1 MKTDTEE
8 INLSGM
14 LGLFNVTNRH
24 PLTYCLM
31 NGSRSQSAFVFA
43 SLLTVCIICRG
54 KRDGGD
60 AFGVARRMMV
70 KESHKEV
77 KTMTSAPALETQE
90 MKLSRALELIGGSID
105 PEIAE
110 SYTSLEERILAQA
123 LENVELAER
132 RLREI
137 QKLVG
142 DLGEILV

>member
-1 MKTDTEE
+1 
-8 INLSGM
+8 
-14 LGLFNVTNRH
+14 
-24 PLTYCLM
+24 
-31 NGSRSQSAFVFA
+31 
-43 SLLTVCIICRG
+43 
-54 KRDGGD
+54 
-60 AFGVARRMMV
+60 
-70 KESHKEV
+70 
-77 KTMTSAPALETQE
+77 MTSAPALETQE